1 MKKGICCSRSIA
13 KRYSLCAAVW
23 LIKLRFFCPV
33 AVRVR
38 PKSLS
43 LSRRFLCPV
52 VVNVPLKSLSS
63 SELSSTELAPLS
75 IPNAR
80 ATPQSGAPNSSQCA
94 KYATADV
101 IGLA

>member
-1 MKKGICCSRSIA
+1 MLQSGLL
-13 KRYSLCAAVW
+13 Y
-23 LIKLRFFCPV
+23 KLRFFCSV

-43 LSRRFLCPV
+43 SSRRFLCPV
-52 VVNVPLKSLSS
+52 VVHVPLKSLSS
-63 SELSSTELAPLS
+63 SELSSTELAPSS

-94 KYATADV
+94 KYARADV